1 MKNEDSE
8 TEGSEISSESI
19 QNDIFMKKRM
29 IYTFLLFCIFSIGI
43 SSSTPLLDAGDSHKS
58 GFGNALY
65 RLDIEEISKA
75 LAEGADPNERCR
87 QTGRSTLN
95 RTIGGLLVAD
105 TMGTLSPQVE
115 KKVIKVLELLFNAG
129 AEIRSDDRNILHGS
143 VIAGTK
149 NVTKYLLDKGANYNG
164 NDDRG
169 NTPLTLAAE
178 FRHPEIIELLKQYG
192 AEPLDKSIDA
202 QISLISA
209 ARRGDLVSIKKALSA
224 GALVNGKN
232 PAGETAL
239 TVAIREGHLMV
250 VEELISSG
258 ADPNIPGPYIGLG
271 YSPLHLA
278 VFKPRQSFEYGTA
291 AEILRIL
298 LKNGADVFSDN
309 GYKRQTPLHVAVEMD
324 NEIAVRILI
333 EAGSKILVRDD
344 DGMTPLDYSES
355 ESIITLLKPDAI
367 IRDGEDARH

>member
-115 KKVIKVLELLFNAG
+115 KKVIKVLELLFNTG
-129 AEIRSDDRNILHGS
+129 AEIRSDNRNILHGP

-192 AEPLDKSIDA
+192 AEPMDKSIDA

-232 PAGETAL
+232 QAGETAL
-239 TVAIREGHLMV
+239 TDRL
-250 VEELISSG
+250 
-258 ADPNIPGPYIGLG
+258 
-271 YSPLHLA
+271 
-278 VFKPRQSFEYGTA
+278 
-291 AEILRIL
+291 
-298 LKNGADVFSDN
+298 
-309 GYKRQTPLHVAVEMD
+309 
-324 NEIAVRILI
+324 
-333 EAGSKILVRDD
+333 
-344 DGMTPLDYSES
+344 
-355 ESIITLLKPDAI
+355 
-367 IRDGEDARH
+367 